1 MNGNPPG
8 PQPTLVQRSARVPLA
23 MAGQRL
29 DRVVAE
35 IFPDFSRS
43 RLADWIKGGRLTVDG
58 RAARPRDPVLGG
70 ETVDLATDL
79 EQQVDAAGE
88 AIDLAIVHE
97 DKHLLI
103 VDKPPGLVVHPGAGN
118 PTGTLQN
125 ALLHHDP
132 KLVEIPR
139 AGIVHRLDKDTS
151 GVMVVAR
158 TLAAHTRLVEMIAAR
173 EMHRRYEAIVY
184 GAIVAGGTI
193 DAPIGRHRHERTKM
207 AVLEEG
213 DSAREAV
220 THYRVRERYR
230 AHTRV
235 QVDLETGRTHQIRVH
250 FAHIR
255 HPLVG
260 DPVYGGLKLP
270 KGASEAFVAALRG
283 FRRQALHAERL
294 EFPHPVTGKPIV
306 AEARRPADLEA
317 LIAALRAD
325 LRGHPER

>member
-173 EMHRRYEAIVY
+173 ELHRRYEAIVY

>member
-1 MNGNPPG
+1 MNGNLTN
-8 PQPTLVQRSARVPLA
+8 PTPTRVERSAQVPLA
-23 MAGQRL
+23 LAGQRL

-43 RLADWIKGGRLTVDG
+43 RLADWIKAGHLTVDG
-58 RAARPRDPVLGG
+58 RPARPRDPMAGG
-70 ETVDLATDL
+70 ETLSLAVDL
-79 EQQVDAAGE
+79 ERQVEAAGE
-88 AIDLAIVHE
+88 AIDLVLVHE
-97 DKHLLI
+97 DKHLFI

-118 PTGTLQN
+118 PAGTLQN
-125 ALLHHDP
+125 ALLHRDP
-132 KLVEIPR
+132 KLAEIPR

-173 EMHRRYEAIVY
+173 EVHRRYEAVVY

-193 DAPIGRHRHERTKM
+193 DAPIGRHRHERTRM
-207 AVLEEG
+207 AVLEE
-213 DSAREAV
+213 DESAREAV

-255 HPLVG
+255 HPLIG

-270 KGASEAFVAALRG
+270 KGASDDFVAVLRG

-306 AEARRPADLEA
+306 AEAKRPPDLDA

-325 LRGHPER
+325 LREHPER